1 MSAATFDRSMFDLT
15 GRVALVTGA
24 SSGIGRSMA
33 GALAAAGAAVVL
45 VARRENRIAAAADAI
60 EAGGGVASP
69 LAFDLT
75 WREGLADMVE
85 VAHSRHGPVDILVN
99 AAGLNPRKP
108 PEALTEAEW
117 DATLAINLTAPF
129 RLARALVPGMLDR
142 GWGRI
147 INLASLQSSLAFP
160 DGMPYGASK
169 GGVAQLTRAMA
180 QAWSPR
186 GVTANAIAP
195 GFFPTELTAPVF
207 ADEAASARL
216 AARTAVGRN
225 GRLEDLHGPLI
236 FLASPA
242 SDYVTGQVLYV
253 DGGFTVT

>member
-1 MSAATFDRSMFDLT
+1 VSGLFELS

-33 GALAAAGAAVVL
+33 GALAGAGASVVL
-45 VARRENRIAAAADAI
+45 VARREERIAEAARAI
-60 EAGGGVASP
+60 EAAGGEATP

-85 VAHSRHGPVDILVN
+85 VAGSRFGPVDILVN

-108 PEALTEAEW
+108 PEALSDAEW
-117 DATLAINLTAPF
+117 DATLEINLTAPF
-129 RLARALVPGMLDR
+129 RLARALVPGMIAQ
-142 GWGRI
+142 GWGRV
-147 INLASLQSSLAFP
+147 INLASLQARLAFP

-180 QAWSPR
+180 QAWSPA
-186 GVTANAIAP
+186 GVLCNAIAP

-207 ADEAASARL
+207 ADPAASARL
-216 AARTAVGRN
+216 AARTAIGRN
-225 GRLEDLHGPLI
+225 GRLEDLHGPLL
-236 FLASPA
+236 FLASRA

-253 DGGFTVT
+253 DGGFTAT